1 MPRKKDKVEKSLLAK
16 GFQLNQTHHHY
27 FIYYTKESKKTTIKT
42 KTSHTG
48 KIKDIPDN
56 LLAKMAKQCHLTK
69 SDFLSLIDCPLSRE
83 EYENKLYEQ
92 EVLKSNGDQES

>member
-1 MPRKKDKVEKSLLAK
+1 MPRKKSQVEKSLLAK
-16 GFQLNQTHHHY
+16 GFRLNQTHHHY
-27 FIYYTKESKKTTIKT
+27 FIYYDQEGKKTTIKT

-69 SDFLSLIDCPLSRE
+69 SEFLALIDCPLSRE
-83 EYENKLYEQ
+83 EYENQLYEQ
-92 EVLKSNGDQES
+92 GVLKSTEEDEM